1 MNLFKDKKAMEM
13 WILVLM
19 VLAII
24 LLILVVIWYKDLGSF
39 ISELLSRFGGNY

>member
-1 MNLFKDKKAMEM
+1 MKLFKGKKAMEM

-24 LLILVVIWYKDLGSF
+24 LLILVIIWYKDLGSF
-39 ISELLSRFGGNY
+39 MSDLLSRFGGSY